1 MNSVVAAWRGCDV
14 VSVRRDHVREFL
26 ESCLNR
32 QDPPKIDVL
41 VGFVDGVA
49 QVHHQLYRVG
59 PSELVEVKGGKG
71 PPEDRV
77 SQNSQKQY

>member
-1 MNSVVAAWRGCDV
+1 MAGIDAKI
-14 VSVRRDHVREFL
+14 RDAPIL
-26 ESCLNR
+26 
-32 QDPPKIDVL
+32 
-41 VGFVDGVA
+41 
-49 QVHHQLYRVG
+49 VG

>member
-1 MNSVVAAWRGCDV
+1 MSLGGNTGKYQTAVQVWRNTQDI
-14 VSVRRDHVREFL
+14 RDYL
-26 ESCLNR
+26 
-32 QDPPKIDVL
+32 
-41 VGFVDGVA
+41 
-49 QVHHQLYRVG
+49 VG